1 MPTADQQRDAD
12 QQRPV
17 VMQPQHRGGLLRVT
31 AAATRP
37 STVASPMPVDR
48 LQKAE
53 TVATSIAVTPAVA
66 YSRKRIAAP
75 VKAAKPSVWPN
86 E

>member
-1 MPTADQQRDAD
+1 MPIE
-12 QQRPV
+12 
-17 VMQPQHRGGLLRVT
+17 
-31 AAATRP
+31 
-37 STVASPMPVDR
+37 R

-53 TVATSIAVTPAVA
+53 MVATSIAVTPAVA

-75 VKAAKPSVWPN
+75 VKAANPSVWPN